1 MRKNKLMKKKFL
13 MTATVPSMIGQFN
26 MENIK
31 LLLEMDYEVHVACN
45 FEDRSVWT
53 EERVSEFKKQLTN
66 MGVKK
71 IQIEYART
79 PYDIP
84 KLVRSYSELKKLIQ
98 REKYTC
104 LHCHTPVAGMIARL
118 AAKGTETKVI
128 YTAHGFHFYKGA
140 PLQNWLLYYP
150 VEKWLSRYTDV
161 LITINKEDYQR
172 AKKKF
177 HAKET
182 KYIPGV
188 GIDVEKIQA
197 VQVDRAKKRAE
208 LGIGEGDFLMLS
220 VGELSKRKNHQIVI
234 EALAKLKDKK
244 IKYIIC
250 GQGPL
255 KDKLEQLAEKL
266 GVKDQLFLLGFRTDV
281 IEICKSS
288 DLFVFPSLQEGLPV
302 ALMEAMS
309 CKTVVVC
316 SKVRGNVDLIQND
329 TYLFEPFDIPDITRK
344 LEFSVQN
351 VQKSNCIVH
360 QNYIRIKKN
369 SYINVSIKMRDIY
382 CQTSR

>member
-1 MRKNKLMKKKFL
+1 MKKKFL

-79 PYDIP
+79 PYDIL

-98 REKYTC
+98 KEKYTC

-118 AAKGTETKVI
+118 AAIGTETKVI

-188 GIDVEKIQA
+188 GIDVEKIRA
-197 VQVDRAKKRAE
+197 VQVDREKKREE
-208 LGIGEGDFLMLS
+208 LGIGKDDFLLLS
-220 VGELSKRKNHQIVI
+220 VGELNKNKNHEVVI
-234 EALAKLKDKK
+234 RAIAELRNPK
-244 IKYIIC
+244 IKYAIC
-250 GQGPL
+250 GKGPL
-255 KDKLEQLAEKL
+255 KEYLEELAEKL
-266 GVKDQLFLLGFRTDV
+266 GVRNQLFLLGFRTDV
-281 IEICKSS
+281 IEICKSA
-288 DLFVFPSLQEGLPV
+288 DVFVFPSKREGLSV
-302 ALMEAMS
+302 ALMEAMA
-309 CKTVVVC
+309 CGLPCVV
-316 SKVRGNVDLIQND
+316 SKIRGNVDLIEQSKGGV
-329 TYLFEPFDIPDITRK
+329 FVE
-344 LEFSVQN
+344 
-351 VQKSNCIVH
+351 
-360 QNYIRIKKN
+360 
-369 SYINVSIKMRDIY
+369 NVSPSRCALVMRKILADAPRRKEMGWYNLKKSEKFGIDKVHRTMKEIY
-382 CQTSR
+382 RG

>member
-1 MRKNKLMKKKFL
+1 

-79 PYDIP
+79 PYDIL

-150 VEKWLSRYTDV
+150 VEKWLSRYTDL

-188 GIDVEKIQA
+188 GIDVEKIQT
-197 VQVDRAKKRAE
+197 VQVDREKKREE
-208 LGIGEGDFLMLS
+208 LGIGKDDFLLLS
-220 VGELSKRKNHQIVI
+220 VGELNKNKNHEVVI
-234 EALAKLKDKK
+234 RAIAELRNPK
-244 IKYIIC
+244 IKYAIC
-250 GQGPL
+250 GKGPL
-255 KDKLEQLAEKL
+255 KEYLEELAEKL
-266 GVKDQLFLLGFRTDV
+266 GVRNQLFLLGFRTDV
-281 IEICKSS
+281 IEICKSA
-288 DLFVFPSLQEGLPV
+288 DVFVFPSKREGLSV
-302 ALMEAMS
+302 ALMEAMA
-309 CKTVVVC
+309 CGLPCVV
-316 SKVRGNVDLIQND
+316 SKIRGNVDLIFEKENGF
-329 TYLFEPFDIPDITRK
+329 LFDLEKMEQLNKQILKLLYNNELRVFMHITTIQISYSYAVKDIEKIM
-344 LEFSVQN
+344 
-351 VQKSNCIVH
+351 CIVYGE
-360 QNYIRIKKN
+360 NI
-369 SYINVSIKMRDIY
+369 
-382 CQTSR
+382 

>member
-197 VQVDRAKKRAE
+197 VQVDRVKKRAE
-208 LGIGEGDFLMLS
+208 LGIGKDDFLMLS

-234 EALAKLKDKK
+234 EALAKLKDKR

-255 KDKLEQLAEKL
+255 KDKLEQMAEKL

-288 DLFVFPSLQEGLPV
+288 DLFVFPSRQEGLPV
-302 ALMEAMS
+302 ALMEAMAS
-309 CKTVVVC
+309 GLPCVV
-316 SKVRGNVDLIQND
+316 SRIRGNTDLIED
-329 TYLFEPFDIPDITRK
+329 AGCLFETKHAESLKNVI
-344 LEFSVQN
+344 SVN
-351 VQKSNCIVH
+351 TAALN
-360 QNYIRIKKN
+360 NWRIKNNLNKAKIEIFSN
-369 SYINVSIKMRDIY
+369 KRIDRTMTNVYKKI
-382 CQTSR
+382 

>member
-66 MGVKK
+66 LGVKK

-79 PYDIP
+79 PYDIL
-84 KLVRSYSELKKLIQ
+84 KLVRSYSELRKLIQ

-197 VQVDRAKKRAE
+197 VQVDRVKKRAE
-208 LGIGEGDFLMLS
+208 LGIGKDDFLMLS

-234 EALAKLKDKK
+234 EALAKLKDKR

-255 KDKLEQLAEKL
+255 KDKLEQMAEKL

-288 DLFVFPSLQEGLPV
+288 DLFVFPSRQEGLPV
-302 ALMEAMS
+302 ALMEAMAS
-309 CKTVVVC
+309 GLPCVV
-316 SKVRGNVDLIQND
+316 SRIRGNTDLIED
-329 TYLFEPFDIPDITRK
+329 AGCLFETKHAESLKNVI
-344 LEFSVQN
+344 SVN
-351 VQKSNCIVH
+351 TAALN
-360 QNYIRIKKN
+360 NWRIKNNLNKAKIEIFSN
-369 SYINVSIKMRDIY
+369 KRIDRTMTNVYKKI
-382 CQTSR
+382 

>member
-1 MRKNKLMKKKFL
+1 MKKML
-13 MTATVPSMIGQFN
+13 MLASVASMIDQFN
-26 MENIK
+26 MPNIE
-31 LLLEMDYEVHVACN
+31 LLQEMGYEVHVACN
-45 FEDRSVWT
+45 FEKGSTCT
-53 EERVSEFKKQLTN
+53 EER
-66 MGVKK
+66 
-71 IQIEYART
+71 IQ
-79 PYDIP
+79 
-84 KLVRSYSELKKLIQ
+84 KLKKRL
-98 REKYTC
+98 REINVRYFQIDFSRSILKVNEILKSYRQVKT
-104 LHCHTPVAGMIARL
+104 LLVKEHYDFIHCHSPIGGVIGRIAGH
-118 AAKGTETKVI
+118 KTHTKVI

-302 ALMEAMS
+302 ALMEAMACGLPCVAS
-309 CKTVVVC
+309 RI
-316 SKVRGNVDLIQND
+316 RGNIDLIGDQECLFMPNNLKEIKEAVKYVIGNRPRLIQK
-329 TYLFEPFDIPDITRK
+329 YLEVTKFIDRGKINT
-344 LEFSVQN
+344 LM
-351 VQKSNCIVH
+351 SNI
-360 QNYIRIKKN
+360 YIH
-369 SYINVSIKMRDIY
+369 
-382 CQTSR
+382 